1 MSNYP
6 SGYTE
11 PESLDDHLSRLNNQ
25 IDLMRGLL
33 LWALYHHQGA
43 NSEVGQPIRKAL
55 GIGEH
60 DRLTEQQIIE
70 AKKAVS
76 KINFEIK
83 ELK

>member
-1 MSNYP
+1 
-6 SGYTE
+6 
-11 PESLDDHLSRLNNQ
+11 
-25 IDLMRGLL
+25 
-33 LWALYHHQGA
+33 
-43 NSEVGQPIRKAL
+43 VGQPIRKAL